1 MLMWVS
7 LGSSKRRGGEVRGG
21 GQPIAELGERGEQEG
36 VNTVEG
42 KKTEG
47 GKGGGWEHSGGYLAR
62 VGLIDRRKIGWGG
75 EGEGLI

>member
-1 MLMWVS
+1 MWVS

-47 GKGGGWEHSGGYLAR
+47 GKGGGWERREGGNTVADTWHAW
-62 VGLIDRRKIGWGG
+62 V
-75 EGEGLI
+75 

>member
-47 GKGGGWEHSGGYLAR
+47 GKGGGWERGEGGNTLADTWHAR
-62 VGLIDRRKIGWGG
+62 V
-75 EGEGLI
+75 

>member
-1 MLMWVS
+1 
-7 LGSSKRRGGEVRGG
+7 VRGG

-47 GKGGGWEHSGGYLAR
+47 GKGGGWER
-62 VGLIDRRKIGWGG
+62 G
-75 EGEGLI
+75 EGGNTVADTWHAWV

>member
-1 MLMWVS
+1 MWVS
-7 LGSSKRRGGEVRGG
+7 LGSSKRRGGEGRGG

-47 GKGGGWEHSGGYLAR
+47 GKGGGWER
-62 VGLIDRRKIGWGG
+62 G
-75 EGEGLI
+75 EGGNTVADTWHAWV